1 MKQEDFFKHGV
12 TVDNMVELQNGIEE
26 AHKDETPY
34 PVVTKDG
41 VNVVGDPNKT
51 EINAHD
57 YKIRFRFPKD
67 MPQVQGIDPN
77 EIIKEV
83 GDYIIVSFDFKDVRI
98 KPRYDLEITAAL
110 SRIFPYLYSIDFD
123 TKSMKKRTEKE
134 MTNLIDGMCQTI
146 GDDLYH
152 VTASILGVDKSIEDY
167 MMWNDV
173 VDFVTHIPKDYPEV
187 VNETE
192 GFIS

>member
-1 MKQEDFFKHGV
+1 MKQADFFKHGV
-12 TVDNMVELQNGIEE
+12 TVDNMVKLQDRIEE

-51 EINAHD
+51 EINSHD
-57 YKIRFRFPKD
+57 YTIRFRFPKD
-67 MPQVQGIDPN
+67 MPQVQGIDPS
-77 EIIKEV
+77 EIIKQV
-83 GDYIIVSFDFKDVRI
+83 GDYIIVSFEFKDVSI

-110 SRIFPYLYSIDFD
+110 SRIFPYLYKINFD
-123 TKSMKKRTEKE
+123 TKSMERRTQEE
-134 MTNLIDGMCQTI
+134 MTDLIDGMCQTI

-152 VTASILGVDKSIEDY
+152 VTGAILGVDKSIEEY

-173 VDFVTHIPKDYPEV
+173 VEFVTKIPKDYPEV

>member
-1 MKQEDFFKHGV
+1 MKQADFFKRGV
-12 TVDNMVELQNGIEE
+12 TVEDMVELQDRIEE
-26 AHKDETPY
+26 AHKDDTPY

-41 VNVVGDPNKT
+41 VHVVGNPNRT
-51 EINAHD
+51 ELNKHD
-57 YKIRFRFPKD
+57 YSIRFRFPKD

-77 EIIKEV
+77 DVEKEI
-83 GDYIIVSFDFKDVRI
+83 GDYLIVPFEFKDVRI
-98 KPRYDLEITAAL
+98 KPRYDLEITAAM
-110 SRIFPYLYSIDFD
+110 SRIFPYLYTIDFD
-123 TKSMKKRTEKE
+123 KKSMERRTVEE
-134 MTNLIDGMCQTI
+134 MTNLLDGMCQTI

-152 VTASILGVDKSIEDY
+152 VTAAILGVDKSIEEY

-173 VDFVTHIPKDYPEV
+173 VAFVTRIPQDYPEI